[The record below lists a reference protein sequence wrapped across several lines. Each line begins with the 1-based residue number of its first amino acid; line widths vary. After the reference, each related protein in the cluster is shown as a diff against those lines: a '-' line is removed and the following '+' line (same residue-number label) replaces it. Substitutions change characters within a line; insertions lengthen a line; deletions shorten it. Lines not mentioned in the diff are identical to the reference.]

1 MNQTSKT
8 ILMVAPYFPPA
19 GGGLERYAFE
29 IARRLQKD
37 YAWRVVVITS
47 GERYGQDETNDS
59 GPTVYRLGYRFKFSN
74 TPFALVGCQIKRIL
88 KAENPDIIN
97 IHTPV
102 PGIGDVVAMSVGRKP
117 LVVTYHSG
125 SMHKGRLSSDLFIWL
140 YEHGNVAFYSSP
152 RERILSALRI
162 LSGFNFASVSYKSTT
177 ITPRLI

>member
-59 GPTVYRLGYRFKFSN
+59 ALTVYRLGYRFKFSN
-74 TPFALVGCQIKRIL
+74 TPFALVGCQNQTHFKSR
-88 KAENPDIIN
+88 KSGYHQYSYASA
-97 IHTPV
+97 
-102 PGIGDVVAMSVGRKP
+102 GDWRCRCHVCWSQTARGYLSQRR
-117 LVVTYHSG
+117 
-125 SMHKGRLSSDLFIWL
+125 MHKGRLSSDLFIWL
-140 YEHGNVAFYSSP
+140 YEHGTLRFILRRANAYCLLFGFCPVSILRRYLTKVRPLP
-152 RERILSALRI
+152 RD
-162 LSGFNFASVSYKSTT
+162 
-177 ITPRLI
+177 